1 VAYDRLGVTDGG
13 ADGNT
18 QRLTHLEGEI
28 ACDATIVDD
37 SDAGVVPGA
46 TDCLRKLW
54 RKERARE
61 TLVLALK
68 AAPDFEVTRTELIR
82 MDDFDIHPTGKRRR
96 GALVNVESLPR
107 LEGSTVR
114 TRQMLARLQL
124 HLKCRTSS

>member
-18 QRLTHLEGEI
+18 QRRTHLEGEI